1 LTISREHRQNNSAQK
16 TGERYGGGTAQDGH
30 LARKATI
37 MADTRGG
44 SGALDNRRTFLKS
57 AAAAGGVG
65 ALASASPA
73 WAEPPQPADSGVPLV
88 TLGKTGQKSSL
99 LGMGTSWVLQP
110 SFIEAAFHA
119 GVRYIDTSET
129 YENGNCETTIGD
141 VLERTKIVT
150 RKDVYLVTKNS
161 RSKVGGPNAF
171 EAYEKR
177 LNASLRRLR
186 TDYVDCYYLHGV
198 GGREIPLFSDP
209 DVKAAFEKLK
219 KSGKI
224 KFCGLSCH
232 DRMLPQIVTAA
243 AECGWIDQIMIQYN
257 YRTMTTDAVRRAL
270 DAAAKANLAIVA
282 MKTQGGAGDFREA
295 TAAPA
300 FKEFVDKGFKKQ
312 EAAIKTVFSDQRI
325 HCVVSEMTN
334 RDMLRENIKSSRDH
348 TLTLRDQKRLEEYR
362 QATAHL
368 YCHGCGHHCEPAAGG
383 VSVADTLRYLR
394 YHEVYGKRQH
404 AREQFQALSP
414 EARDFAKADLGAA
427 QAACPHGLP
436 VVELIQRAER
446 LMS

>member
-1 LTISREHRQNNSAQK
+1 
-16 TGERYGGGTAQDGH
+16 
-30 LARKATI
+30 
-37 MADTRGG
+37 
-44 SGALDNRRTFLKS
+44 
-57 AAAAGGVG
+57 V
-65 ALASASPA
+65 ALASADPA
-73 WAEPPQPADSGVPLV
+73 WADPPQQADAGLPLV
-88 TLGKTGQKSSL
+88 TLGKTGRKVSV

-110 SFIEAAFHA
+110 SFVQAALHA

-129 YENGNCETTIGD
+129 YEGGQCETTIGE
-141 VLERTKIVT
+141 VLERTKM

-161 RSKVGGPNAF
+161 RSKVGGPKAF

-177 LNASLRRLR
+177 LNASLHRLR

-198 GGREIPLFSDP
+198 NGREIPLFSDP

-232 DRMLPQIVTAA
+232 DRMLPEIVTAA

-295 TAAPA
+295 SSAPT
-300 FKEFVDKGFKKQ
+300 FKDFIDKGFKK
-312 EAAIKTVFSDQRI
+312 EAAAIKTVFSDQRV
-325 HCVVSEMTN
+325 HCVVSEMTT
-334 RDMLRENIKSSRDH
+334 RDMLRENVSSSRDH

-368 YCHGCGHHCEPAAGG
+368 YCQGCGHHCEPAAGG

-394 YHEVYGKRQH
+394 YHEVYGKRQQ
-404 AREQFQALSP
+404 ARELFQALSP
-414 EARDFAKADLGAA
+414 EARDFAGADLAAA

-436 VVELIQRAER
+436 IVELIQYAER